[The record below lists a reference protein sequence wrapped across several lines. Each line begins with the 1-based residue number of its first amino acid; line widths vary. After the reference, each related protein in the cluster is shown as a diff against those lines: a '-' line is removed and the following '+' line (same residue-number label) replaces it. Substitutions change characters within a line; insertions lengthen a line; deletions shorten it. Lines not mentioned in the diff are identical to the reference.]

1 MAVRAMAVLG
11 EHADGERVVER
22 LEDSHEDVRRAAAD
36 TLVVL
41 REVLTVAHT
50 HTHTLTLP

>member
-50 HTHTLTLP
+50 HTLTLP